1 MNRLARLDLAFCV
14 DLTGSMSAFI
24 VAARAQIV
32 RILDGLRAELGDGL
46 RVAIVGYR
54 DHCDGKKVVEVH
66 PFTTAIAETKKTL
79 DALEISG
86 GGDAPEA
93 VYSGLSACLELPWE
107 TGAYRVV
114 VLVGDAPPHGVG
126 AGGDSYAKGDPTG
139 LDLDEVA
146 NRFETA
152 GVFVHALAMT
162 RGGDTILERA
172 FRRLSIS
179 TGGSYNDAATADA
192 AMGLVATFAERF
204 AKDIAFDRRLW
215 DALGDKPPPP
225 ADDLAKSLRV
235 TPDEVNAGLMR
246 LRQRKLIDA

>member
-1 MNRLARLDLAFCV
+1 MDRLARLDLAFCV
-14 DLTGSMSAFI
+14 DLTGSMGSFI
-24 VAARAQIV
+24 AAARTQIV
-32 RILDGLRAELGDGL
+32 QILDALRAELGDGL

-66 PFTTAIAETKKTL
+66 PFTTKIATTKATVDK
-79 DALEISG
+79 LEISG

-107 TGAYRVV
+107 EGAYRVV

-126 AGGDSYAKGDPTG
+126 AGGDHYARGDPTG

-162 RGGDTILERA
+162 RGGDTVLEKS

-179 TGGSYNDAATADA
+179 TGGSYNDAASGDA
-192 AMGLVATFAERF
+192 AMEIVARF
-204 AKDIAFDRRLW
+204 ADRFLKDIAFDRRLFDSLD
-215 DALGDKPPPP
+215 DAPPD
-225 ADDLAKSLRV
+225 AEALAKKLKV
-235 TPDEVNAGLMR
+235 TPEEVNAALMR
-246 LRQRKLIDA
+246 LRQRKLIE